1 MPNATK
7 ALSARKQWQQT
18 SETKSVVYNNLC
30 ITGPD
35 RASFW
40 ATFGVILVPGIHF
53 LARVFAATTTT
64 HTQACLAVFT
74 QRGLHTEH
82 RR

>member
-64 HTQACLAVFT
+64 HTSLPC
-74 QRGLHTEH
+74 GLHTAWGLRTEH